1 MRDLMVWVVRADA
14 EIVFG
19 SSINSCQAKN
29 GIGIFLSWE
38 NPLNV
43 T

>member
-1 MRDLMVWVVRADA
+1 MRDLMAWVVRADA

-19 SSINSCQAKN
+19 SSIKSCQAKN
-29 GIGIFLSWE
+29 GVGIFLSWE